1 MRVGKLTDITP
12 ANCCGIV
19 RQRLDLYPLQD
30 CWASGML
37 TQPRI
42 NTRARK
48 ELKSGPDFTQGREIK
63 RAMIR
68 RELFALRDIKVVGE
82 VVSEHN
88 QIMTNP
94 LIKYSLI
101 NQSGGGSGIR
111 TLEGR

>member
-1 MRVGKLTDITP
+1 
-12 ANCCGIV
+12 
-19 RQRLDLYPLQD
+19 
-30 CWASGML
+30 
-37 TQPRI
+37 
-42 NTRARK
+42 
-48 ELKSGPDFTQGREIK
+48 
-63 RAMIR
+63 MIR